1 MDWVAQIFG
10 ELIYGLVCAMP
21 FVWTKRYVA
30 RISLCMIAPAAFRLW
45 MWWSIASWSAYRYF
59 KIDSGLVIAILGGFG
74 AAHLKFLWSGW
85 GSHNEQ
91 TIALTGP
98 LKTLPVIAGVI
109 LSFVSAICCTYL
121 IMVVTSGFWWDA
133 YFPTVAIVIFVTV
146 CAAWSYRLDTN
157 AFIWASALGGYVGS
171 LVASVYRDWD
181 ILEATTGLHH
191 YDYALEML
199 MLPEYFFFGV
209 AGALGG
215 VVMVGLSR
223 AYLAMQEFLIGLRS
237 A

>member
-1 MDWVAQIFG
+1 MGWAVQIFE

-30 RISLCMIAPAAFRLW
+30 RILLCMIAPVAFHFWL
-45 MWWSIASWSAYRYF
+45 WWSIASWSTYRYI
-59 KIDSGLVIAILGGFG
+59 KIDSGLFIGVLGGFG

-91 TIALTGP
+91 TKALTDP
-98 LKTLPVIAGVI
+98 LKTLPVIAGAI
-109 LSFVSAICCTYL
+109 LSFVSAISCTYL
-121 IMVVTSGFWWDA
+121 IMLVTSGFWWDA
-133 YFPTVAIVIFVTV
+133 YFPTVAIVIFATV
-146 CAAWSYRLDTN
+146 CAAWSYRLDTT

-181 ILEATTGLHH
+181 ILAATTGLHH

-199 MLPEYFFFGV
+199 MLPEYIIFCV
-209 AGALGG
+209 AGALAG

-223 AYLAMQEFLIGLRS
+223 AYIAMRILFWCRS
-237 A
+237 